1 MTDSTPLY
9 THLWHSW
16 TEPFR
21 RIEDDSERHHARVV
35 AGFSGAVLAISVIMI
50 AFTLPVLSLIPDAQ
64 LLPQF
69 LALLLFTIPYLV
81 ARAGHVKTAIILHTL
96 MALLNVFMG
105 AITLGGTT
113 GISVLYFAVTVSI
126 YAATFLTIPVA
137 ILIAVA
143 ASVGMLFMS
152 PALNV
157 PLRDILFGPVMFM
170 FGGTFFFLL
179 ITLYWRQREA
189 LRQATVI
196 HSENRYRLMS
206 ELTSDYMFSVRFDA
220 GGQRVIE
227 WVTPSVEKVT
237 GFKPDEILQKTDSII
252 HPDDLSRVLEDRQK
266 VMEGQA
272 GDAEYRFYRKNQVL
286 RWVQMR
292 RYPQWNEAH
301 TQVIGYY
308 GAVRDITERKQA
320 EHERLET
327 TLQREQYTMVHQLV
341 SAMSHDFRN
350 RLATIET
357 SRYLIERILN
367 AKADERI
374 TARMETI
381 RLITNQMITQLDNL
395 SLLAGLGESNPRPTE
410 LNYTCRFLHGQF
422 ESRVKAAGLH
432 LALEVAE
439 ADIKIALDAVQFER
453 AVSQLIN
460 NAIDH
465 TAEGGQIIMRTR
477 HDPHDAMLE
486 VEDTGTGIPPDKL
499 ADIFQAF
506 YKVSAARTISDS
518 GLGLGLAIVKRIIEG
533 HQGTIEV
540 ESEPGKGSLFRIRL
554 PLLTDKT
561 DHANP
566 VQPTASSV

>member
-1 MTDSTPLY
+1 MKASLPV
-9 THLWHSW
+9 HIRLWRAW
-16 TEPFR
+16 TEPFTP
-21 RIEDDSERHHARVV
+21 IADDSERHHARVV
-35 AGFSGAVLAISVIMI
+35 AGFSGAVLAISVMMI

-69 LALLLFTIPYLV
+69 LGLLLFTIPYLV
-81 ARAGHVKTAIILHTL
+81 ARAGDVKTAIILHTL
-96 MALLNVFMG
+96 LALLNVFTG
-105 AITLGGTT
+105 ATALGATT
-113 GISVLYFAVTVSI
+113 GISVLYFTVTVSI
-126 YAATFLTIPVA
+126 YAATFLNVPVA
-137 ILIAVA
+137 ILITVA
-143 ASVGMLFMS
+143 ASTVMLFIS
-152 PALNV
+152 PVLEV
-157 PLRDILFGPVMFM
+157 PILDILFGPVMFT
-170 FGGTFFFLL
+170 FGGTLFFLL
-179 ITLYWRQREA
+179 LNLYWRQREELRRAA
-189 LRQATVI
+189 LAR
-196 HSENRYRLMS
+196 SENRYRLMS
-206 ELTSDYMFSVRFDA
+206 ELTSDYMFSVRFDV
-220 GGQRVIE
+220 GDQRVVE

-252 HPDDLSRVLEDRQK
+252 HPDDLPRVLEDRQK
-266 VMEGQA
+266 VMKGQA

-286 RWVQMR
+286 RWVQMS
-292 RYPQWNEAH
+292 RYPQWNESH

-320 EHERLET
+320 ERELLET
-327 TLQREQYTMVHQLV
+327 TLQREQYTMVRQLV

-357 SRYLIERILN
+357 SRYLIERLLN
-367 AKADERI
+367 GQADGRI

-395 SLLAGLGESNPRPTE
+395 ALLAGLGESNPRPTE
-410 LNYTCRFLHGQF
+410 LNYICRFLHGQF

-432 LALEVAE
+432 LALEIAE
-439 ADIKIALDAVQFER
+439 GDIKIALDAVQFER

-465 TAEGGQIIMRTR
+465 TAEGGQIILRTR
-477 HDPHDAMLE
+477 RDTHHAMLE
-486 VEDTGTGIPPDKL
+486 VQDTGTGIPPDKL

-540 ESEPGKGSLFRIRL
+540 ESEEGKGSLFRIWL
-554 PLLTDKT
+554 PLLADET

-566 VQPTASSV
+566 VQSTPSGV